1 MKTFATCLLSLFVL
15 APVAAEAQQKTR
27 DTEIPYQQRFVLQFA
42 AGDSF
47 QVMVTDPDESV
58 PPNMEL
64 TVRNVNYLYN
74 LKSGQSAR
82 CYIARFIDPLFSLT
96 AKTEWLN
103 LPGNGTRIG
112 SGNFQSGFVLD
123 EGDFE
128 IVCTRNDT
136 SGSANIRVT
145 LTGAL
150 TRER

>member
-1 MKTFATCLLSLFVL
+1 MKTFTTCVLFLFVL
-15 APVAAEAQQKTR
+15 APVFAEAQQKTR
-27 DTEIPYQQRFVLQFA
+27 DTEIPYQQRFIMQFA

-74 LKSGQSAR
+74 LKSGQAAR
-82 CYIARFIDPLFSLT
+82 CLIARFTDPLFALT
-96 AKTEWLN
+96 APTSWYN
-103 LPGNGTRIG
+103 HPSGTRIG
-112 SGNFQSGFVLD
+112 SGNFQSEFVLD

-128 IVCTRNDT
+128 IICYRNDT

-145 LTGAL
+145 LTGVL